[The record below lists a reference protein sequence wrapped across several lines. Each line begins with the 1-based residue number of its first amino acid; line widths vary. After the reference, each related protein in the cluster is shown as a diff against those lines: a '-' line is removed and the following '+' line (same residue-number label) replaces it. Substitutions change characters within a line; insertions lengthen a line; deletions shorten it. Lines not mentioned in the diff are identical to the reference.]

1 MDRYWRN
8 FFYLQFH
15 LLANGMSSFMV
26 YLCKDSLFCYK
37 DLVLCTQ
44 FANSRQS
51 FWKRQLS
58 FVLMDFVVFKGVLI
72 LFDVPS
78 GVYKLPFCK
87 SSYCYFMQKMPY
99 CCFQVFKAFLVRF
112 HFSCNRFFFN
122 SAVVLRL
129 WQAFVYLFDFM
140 SWPVFIVLKFWHNLN
155 SDVIMLR
162 IYYWKH
168 SKLPLHPF
176 WSFTQWNRH

>member
-1 MDRYWRN
+1 
-8 FFYLQFH
+8 
-15 LLANGMSSFMV
+15 MSSFMV

-122 SAVVLRL
+122 SAVVRRL

-176 WSFTQWNRH
+176 WSFTQWNRHFKFKN